1 MNKYVI
7 VGLSGKQYR
16 LAEGDEFLVDRVD
29 SEEGKTFST
38 KEVLLIKDGDKLIIG
53 SPLVDGITVKFK
65 VLENFRGK
73 KIRVAKFKAKS
84 RYRRVR
90 GHRQHL
96 SKLKLISIN

>member
-7 VGLSGKQYR
+7 VNLAGKQYR
-16 LAEGDEFLVDRVD
+16 LSEGDEFLVDRVD
-29 SEEGKTFST
+29 SEEGKTFSV
-38 KEVLLIKDGDKLIIG
+38 KEVLLIKDGDQLTIG
-53 SPLVDGITVKFK
+53 TPFVDGIAVKFK

-84 RYRRVR
+84 RYRRVK

-96 SKLKLISIN
+96 SKLKLVSIN